1 MTTKDVVISMA
12 ASAECRLINGE
23 YSIYYMPPGKKHK
36 KKAGSGRTEPQA
48 WESAKAFL
56 KTL

>member
-1 MTTKDVVISMA
+1 MA
-12 ASAECRLINGE
+12 PSAECRVINGE
-23 YSIYYMPPGKKHK
+23 YNIYYMPPGKKHK
-36 KKAGSGRTEPQA
+36 KKAGKGRTEPQA